1 MHDEH
6 GIFPGAMWL
15 NMLTC
20 ETISV
25 AAFLSTIDSVSA
37 PCGLAQDYWDFG
49 GGNHLQNM
57 DATGM
62 VLRGL
67 CWVALVIGIVSKSQ
81 ANNEMPILYAYG
93 SIAAYLFVAS
103 LIAAWD
109 VMDLDCPNADHT
121 MSCTGDATYWMVP
134 RNYCAAQIANNA
146 GCKVDEPDRVQMCVR
161 LGRAPLVNGALAAW
175 FVRTL
180 LPDALRVFLLVYY
193 FMEKRT
199 GSNGTGRSRVDG
211 AGTSDTSTD
220 TANANNES
228 SMNGTV
234 IPDARRVVFEPPSA
248 QPSSMLHEQ
257 DTLLS
262 RDDADVIRQ
271 SPHVRK
277 RAASAYNIEF

>member
-1 MHDEH
+1 
-6 GIFPGAMWL
+6 MWL

-49 GGNHLQNM
+49 GGHHLQNM

-67 CWVALVIGIVSKSQ
+67 CWVALVVCVVIKSQ
-81 ANNEMPILYAYG
+81 AYNENSTFYAYG
-93 SIAAYLFVAS
+93 SIAAYLFLAS
-103 LIAAWD
+103 LISAWD
-109 VMDLDCPNADHT
+109 VMDLDCPDADHT

-193 FMEKRT
+193 FMEKQT
-199 GSNGTGRSRVDG
+199 GSNGTGRSGARG
-211 AGTSDTSTD
+211 AGTLDTSTD
-220 TANANNES
+220 TENP
-228 SMNGTV
+228 NGNQTMTQAGV
-234 IPDARRVVFEPPSA
+234 AKFKPSLFQPPSA
-248 QPSSMLHEQ
+248 QPSTMLHEQ

-262 RDDADVIRQ
+262 RHDADVIRQ

>member
-1 MHDEH
+1 MHHEH
-6 GIFPGAMWL
+6 GICQGAMLL

-37 PCGLAQDYWDFG
+37 PCGLAHDYWDFG

-67 CWVALVIGIVSKSQ
+67 CCVALVLYIMTQFKLEASHY
-81 ANNEMPILYAYG
+81 ILYCL
-93 SIAAYLFVAS
+93 IAAYLFVAS
-103 LIAAWD
+103 LISAWD
-109 VMDLDCPNADHT
+109 VMDLDCPDADHT
-121 MSCTGDATYWMVP
+121 MSCTGDATYWMAP

-180 LPDALRVFLLVYY
+180 LPDALRVFLLLYY

-199 GSNGTGRSRVDG
+199 GSNPTDRSGASG
-211 AGTSDTSTD
+211 AGTSDTITD
-220 TANANNES
+220 TANANDDETIS
-228 SMNGTV
+228 GASVAGSK
-234 IPDARRVVFEPPSA
+234 AVVFQPPSA
-248 QPSSMLHEQ
+248 QPSTMLHEQ

-262 RDDADVIRQ
+262 RYDADVIRQ

-277 RAASAYNIEF
+277 RAASAYNIQF

>member
-1 MHDEH
+1 
-6 GIFPGAMWL
+6 MWL

-49 GGNHLQNM
+49 GGHHLQNM

-67 CWVALVIGIVSKSQ
+67 CWVALVVCVVIKSQ
-81 ANNEMPILYAYG
+81 AYNENSTFYAYG
-93 SIAAYLFVAS
+93 SIAAYLFLAS
-103 LIAAWD
+103 LISAWD
-109 VMDLDCPNADHT
+109 VMDLDCPDADHT

-134 RNYCAAQIANNA
+134 RNYCAAQIANTA
-146 GCKVDEPDRVQMCVR
+146 GCKVHKPDRVQMCVR

-193 FMEKRT
+193 FMEKQT
-199 GSNGTGRSRVDG
+199 GSNGTGRSRVVDPDDRG
-211 AGTSDTSTD
+211 NTSAATNKARTD
-220 TANANNES
+220 ADDRLMT
-228 SMNGTV
+228 GKIV
-234 IPDARRVVFEPPSA
+234 SA
-248 QPSSMLHEQ
+248 QPSTMLHEQ

-262 RDDADVIRQ
+262 RHDADVIRQ